1 MKVLMESTGLM
12 KKYRMALVA
21 AGFMA
26 TFAVTAILGVKTADT
41 LVSVSYSE
49 SVRVS
54 CFKGNPEDGAYI
66 GDITVPDPGEAGRVC
81 NSLYGECQGACKG
94 CFSDS
99 DIFEDV
105 CYDEAGKK
113 FLK

>member
-1 MKVLMESTGLM
+1 METTGLI
-12 KKYRMALVA
+12 KKYRMAFVA
-21 AGFMA
+21 AGFMI
-26 TFAVTAILGVKTADT
+26 TFAVTAIQGVKTADT

-54 CFKGNPEDGAYI
+54 CFKGNPDDGTYV
-66 GDITVPDPGEAGRVC
+66 GDITVPDPENAGRIC
-81 NSLYGECQGACKG
+81 NSLYGDCRGNCNG

-99 DIFEDV
+99 DIMEDV
-105 CYDEAGKK
+105 CYDETGKK